1 MRRWAA
7 KGAGVRETAIRAAH
21 DYDQEVSSP
30 PDRTD
35 RSLHRGPGPEL
46 YERVPLSGKLSLPSG
61 DRVEAALSRSPHGA
75 FVIPAKGGVE
85 GALALEGQLVY
96 ERGLVQDRLAVA
108 GQTFTVLAA
117 RRRAA
122 RELIA
127 LARLAHPDRTHRVF
141 AQSVTVARPTTLGAA
156 WLTAE
161 LDDDEELLVWL
172 PLPEREPLSVLGG
185 EREPA
190 DVFLLVTDRRAA
202 TVALGELGDVQ
213 VIRIDEGR
221 SPHPSSD
228 GALLTACL
236 TLTDDDPSSWPWRV
250 AALNWRHKDKHPA
263 YRARAAFLLHSL
275 LASGHVLGPL
285 TGFFLG
291 GALGLSD
298 PPSIEDVE
306 AALATLT
313 RPRELAEWWRAFE
326 LPVDAGMLLIERA
339 RALELRAAVT
349 LPLHEV
355 IWERTGRQDD
365 ALEAARADL
374 ELAAHYE
381 EAGRKADAEEL
392 VRTRLDELP
401 AVKVDDFL
409 PRVRTGLNDIRCR
422 ALSQWADVSEHSK
435 TRALTKLV
443 QRAPLSSSS
452 SARLAREG
460 RGWAAEAAGHV
471 QALLAPGGLSAPAEE
486 RPAFKAHRLEPEQV
500 VALEHPAGRRS
511 STLGA
516 LQAYL
521 AIAQEPDRTSLRAF
535 CERLSDTDYPVATAA
550 LADAVHMLGAP
561 TIDAFVSRGEKGIG
575 IRAYEGNPPFLL
587 VGGHH
592 LADDGPFTLGPREL
606 RFAICAEVAHVRF
619 KHRRMTPGEV
629 WTGAW
634 EKSRAGLD
642 LLFTLLPAFKGW
654 EIAEKLVKAVTL
666 TRKAVG
672 TVDKAAR
679 KKIREETVGVRL
691 SDLVEA
697 HRLMQLTADRAGLLL
712 AGDLKSAI
720 RAMFL
725 LDPTLRAELPII
737 EHHGLAASLL
747 RTDDEGALIA
757 PDLLIRT
764 AALIGFYVSGTWVR
778 LSAAAQG
785 LPSPAGETPASTS
798 SVS

>member
-1 MRRWAA
+1 
-7 KGAGVRETAIRAAH
+7 
-21 DYDQEVSSP
+21 VSTP
-30 PDRTD
+30 AD
-35 RSLHRGPGPEL
+35 RSLNRGPGPEL
-46 YERVPLSGKLSLPSG
+46 FERVPLSGKLTLPSG
-61 DRVEAALSRSPHGA
+61 DRVDAALTRSPQGA
-75 FVIPAKGGVE
+75 FVVPARGEVE
-85 GALALEGQLVY
+85 GALPLGADVIY

-108 GQTFTVLAA
+108 GQTFAVLAA
-117 RRRAA
+117 RRRTA

-127 LARLAHPDRTHRVF
+127 LARVSHPDRGPRVF
-141 AQSVTVARPTTLGAA
+141 ATSVTVSPPSALEKA
-156 WLTAE
+156 WLTAALE
-161 LDDDEELLVWL
+161 EDEELLVWL
-172 PLPEREPLSVLGG
+172 PLPERERIPVLGG
-185 EREPA
+185 QREPA

-213 VIRIDEGR
+213 TIRIDEGR
-221 SPHPSSD
+221 SPHPTSD
-228 GALLTACL
+228 SPLVSTCL
-236 TLTDDDPSSWPWRV
+236 SLTDDDPGSWPWRV
-250 AALNWRHKDKHPA
+250 AALNWRERDAHPGH
-263 YRARAAFLLHSL
+263 RARAAFLVRSL
-275 LASGHVLGPL
+275 LASGHVLGPM

-291 GALGLSD
+291 SGLGLSA
-298 PPSIEDVE
+298 PPTLDDVE
-306 AALATLT
+306 AALLSLT
-313 RPRELAEWWRAFE
+313 RPRELAEWWRAFA

-339 RALELRAAVT
+339 RALEMRAAVT
-349 LPLHEV
+349 LPLHEAV
-355 IWERTGRQDD
+355 WETTGQQADP
-365 ALEAARADL
+365 LEAARADL
-374 ELAAHYE
+374 ELAAHYG
-381 EAGRKADAEEL
+381 EAGRDGDAEEL
-392 VRTRLDELP
+392 VRTRLDQLP

-409 PRVRTGLNDIRCR
+409 PGVRPDLNEIRTR
-422 ALSQWADVSEHSK
+422 ALALWADVGERTR

-443 QRAPLSSSS
+443 QRAPLQA
-452 SARLAREG
+452 SAARRLATEG
-460 RGWAAEAAGHV
+460 RGWAAKAAADV
-471 QALLAPGGLSAPAEE
+471 EALLAPGGLSVPSDVG
-486 RPAFKAHRLEPEQV
+486 PAFKAHRLEPEQV

-535 CERLSDTDYPVATAA
+535 CERLSAVDHADATAA
-550 LADAVHMLGAP
+550 LADAVHLLGAP

-592 LADDGPFTLGPREL
+592 LEEDGPFALGAREL

-691 SDLVEA
+691 GDLVEA

-712 AGDLKSAI
+712 AGDLKSAV

-725 LDPTLRAELPII
+725 LDPTLRAELPVI
-737 EHHGLAASLL
+737 EHHGLAATLL
-747 RTDDEGALIA
+747 RTDDEGALVA

-764 AALIGFYVSGTWVR
+764 AALVGFYVSGTWVR

-785 LPSPAGETPASTS
+785 RSPAGETPASAS
-798 SVS
+798 SAS